1 MIMTMMMM
9 MTLTIML
16 TIILI
21 MMRIS
26 TLKELARS
34 FSETILRPFV
44 SGVGSSFAFLGS
56 WMDDHHYYYYED
68 DYYNDD
74 NDDDDDAKGD
84 LER

>member
-1 MIMTMMMM
+1 MIMVMTMM

-16 TIILI
+16 AIILI
-21 MMRIS
+21 EMRIS

-56 WMDDHHYYYYED
+56 WMDDHHYYYDED